1 MMSVRNEQRR
11 KYMGSEKFS
20 WEEMRIEL
28 RDPKVYFSSIIQ
40 FCQDILL
47 YGFST
52 FLPAVLRS
60 LGYSSLMSNVLTVPV
75 YAWAAIIYIAMAYF
89 ADRYSKYAV
98 VCFSSSSAQSQ
109 LTIGYVVPHR
119 RQLLRYSRLHHPPR
133 LLQRRRQI
141 LRHLPLRRRD
151 IHRTRTER
159 GLAERQR
166 RTAVPPCPR
175 HRSAAVHRK
184 LCRHRRGT
192 DLPQIPVCPGE
203 RVFPGIDGGGSG
215 GYCRACIVPAPGECG

>member
-1 MMSVRNEQRR
+1 MEVGFGYPLLFCFPSQLTRNKKTKRWVYIIEGLFSFVCALIIWFGLPNDPSNAYFLTDEEKWMMSVRNEQRR

-28 RDPKVYFSSIIQ
+28 RDPKVYFSSVIQ

-98 VCFSSSSAQSQ
+98 VCSPRPPSPSIPANDWVCSSSSEATSS
-109 LTIGYVVPHR
+109 V
-119 RQLLRYSRLHHPPR
+119 
-133 LLQRRRQI
+133 
-141 LRHLPLRRRD
+141 
-151 IHRTRTER
+151 
-159 GLAERQR
+159 
-166 RTAVPPCPR
+166 
-175 HRSAAVHRK
+175 
-184 LCRHRRGT
+184 
-192 DLPQIPVCPGE
+192 
-203 RVFPGIDGGGSG
+203 
-215 GYCRACIVPAPGECG
+215 